1 MASLLPKLNPELTG
15 VNPETGEY
23 MSPEQR
29 KTAFKLRKRKLDP
42 SKVFGKSAI
51 VKVDKPQA
59 NMDSIVQSITRIQE
73 TLNKISNFI
82 FTEAEEKK
90 KETTKE
96 NRQLLLAGEKEERKK
111 KEGLLEK
118 VPERLKS
125 ALLAPIKAVGKQAQ
139 GILSQLMEAFTLIFT
154 GWLVD
159 KGLKAIEAFMG
170 GDKDKLKKIGK
181 NVITALTIVGGI
193 LVGMNLA
200 MLALP
205 ALIMKVVGVIG
216 TLGSAIVG
224 FLISPVGLAT
234 IAILGGI
241 GATLFGLK
249 AIKDAIT
256 NQITGGA
263 SFTKKHE
270 ELDKIL
276 KDLNIRKVGDNY
288 RVFTGSGSQ
297 IKQGKGARRDLNAEE
312 QKILDK
318 VLMQRKLLNES
329 HVEMDKELDQ
339 VLIDVPMTGERRQNL
354 RGQGSQI
361 IKFHTQDE
369 LELIEK
375 KQNAIKEKYNKLI
388 NNNFNTTNN
397 NNLSNKNLVSPEVA
411 QEVVINNKFAT
422 ERGDK
427 DLKTGSATNIPFI
440 ASSNSDNFYTLFSQT
455 QYGVVV

>member
-249 AIKDAIT
+249 GIHDAIR

-263 SFTKKHE
+263 SFSKRHD

-276 KDLNIRKVGDNY
+276 ADNNIRKIGDNY
-288 RVFTGSGSQ
+288 RVLTGNKQQ
-297 IKQGKGARRDLNAEE
+297 IRAGKGPSRDLNDEE
-312 QKILDK
+312 LEILNK
-318 VLMQRKLLNES
+318 VETQRKLLNES
-329 HVEMDKELDQ
+329 HTEMDKELDQ
-339 VLIDVPMTGERRQNL
+339 VLIDVPMSGERRQNL
-354 RGQGSQI
+354 RGGGSEI

-397 NNLSNKNLVSPEVA
+397 NNLSNKTLSSPEVA